1 MMDSDTDAYPRRRW
15 NYSERDKYVALLI
28 DQLRELESKTDP
40 KKSAQSAKGKD
51 LAALAALEIAG
62 NLVNALAGW
71 ALDHQA
77 GLALEDLE
85 FVPLGT
91 SQTKKHPDYQTN
103 RSMVDDHRHERN
115 GGNGGGPL
123 DPIVARK
130 CLVNLLRANPGGFDP
145 RLIQMTISALEARDY
160 NETQPMLRATKKD
173 RKVNRTI
180 LNIQLRAIAFVKY
193 REARG
198 LKKFK
203 ALEQVAGALGV
214 SDETVRSWQPRL
226 QTEFGPLKVV
236 RALTFAENAGKN
248 QDDAER
254 RGFAG
259 QWDDRYGPG
268 ALQELARQ
276 FKAATTNK

>member
-1 MMDSDTDAYPRRRW
+1 
-15 NYSERDKYVALLI
+15 
-28 DQLRELESKTDP
+28 
-40 KKSAQSAKGKD
+40 
-51 LAALAALEIAG
+51 
-62 NLVNALAGW
+62 
-71 ALDHQA
+71 LDHQA

-85 FVPLGT
+85 FVPRGT
-91 SQTKKHPDYQTN
+91 SKTKKHPDYQTS

-115 GGNGGGPL
+115 GGKGCGSLN
-123 DPIVARK
+123 PIVARK
-130 CLVNLLRANPGGFDP
+130 CLVNLLKANPGGFDT

-173 RKVNRTI
+173 RKVNLTI

-198 LKKFK
+198 LKKLK
-203 ALEQVAGALGV
+203 ALEEVAGALGV
-214 SDETVRSWQPRL
+214 SDETIRSWGSRL
-226 QTEFGPLKVV
+226 QTEFGPIKIV
-236 RALTFAENAGKN
+236 RALSFAENAGKN

-259 QWDDRYGPG
+259 KWDVGYGPA